1 VKSRD
6 VRADRV
12 GLADRVDRAVH
23 VAIFGVVQ
31 GVGFRP
37 FVYRLARRLGLA
49 GWVRNSGAGV
59 DIHIEANDA
68 AAIEA
73 FLRGLIEELPPLA
86 RIERQSL
93 RAAPFRSFKEFTVRK
108 SGKGGRFVFISPDIA
123 TCSACLRDIEDPAD
137 RRFGYPFTN
146 CTDCGP
152 RYTIVRALPY
162 DRPNTTMAGFPM
174 CPDCAGEY
182 RDPGDRRYHAQP
194 VACPRCGPRIE
205 IRKAKSG
212 RTVPGGIPRAV
223 ELLRK
228 GKILAVKGLGGFH
241 LSCDPLSEAAVARL
255 RRIKARRTK
264 PLALMARD
272 AAVVRRYA
280 HLSPDE
286 EALLVSD
293 RRPIVLLRKKKDI
306 AGIAPNLDEI
316 GFMLPYT
323 PLHHLLLRDLG
334 LIVAT
339 SSNRKDSP
347 IMKEEEE
354 GIRGL
359 CDYILTHNRPIAMRA
374 DDSVAKIAAGAP
386 LFIRRARG
394 YVPYPQRVPDALC
407 SPLTILA
414 LGGELKDTVSL
425 YKDGYI
431 ITSQFLGDLDEYGNH
446 LYFEE
451 TIRHLT
457 GLFDADPACVVSD
470 LHPGFHT
477 TRFAEK
483 SGLPHLRVQHHHAH
497 VLAAM
502 VEHGLSPDARVL
514 GVAWDGYGYGADGTA
529 WGGEFL
535 LAGYGAFERFAH
547 FEPVPLPGGDLAAKQ
562 PWRMALAYLRFAGA
576 DPRLR
581 PGTLRGVGRAR
592 IRGVLEMLNRG
603 VRSPLSTSCGRLFD
617 AVAALTGLAPLE
629 NEYEAEAAMRLEAAA
644 AAGSPRP
651 YGFDLER
658 GPGPL
663 RISVAPAIRGILAD
677 LARGVKPGRI
687 AARFQSTLVRVVA
700 TVAGEARVVSGIG
713 TVVLS
718 GGVFLNKKLTEAAT
732 GALLKAGFEVLRPVQ
747 YSPNDES
754 LSVGQIAHALAR
766 MMGGRPPIS

>member
-1 VKSRD
+1 MK
-6 VRADRV
+6 
-12 GLADRVDRAVH
+12 GRAVR
-23 VAIFGVVQ
+23 VAVFGVVQ

-37 FVYRLARRLGLA
+37 FVYRLARRCGLA

-59 DIHIEANDA
+59 DIHLEARDPA
-68 AAIEA
+68 GFEA
-73 FLRGLIEELPPLA
+73 FLKGLVAELPPLA

-93 RAAPFRSFKEFTVRK
+93 KAAPFRGFKDFTVRK
-108 SGKGGRFVFISPDIA
+108 SGRGESFVFISPDIA
-123 TCSACLRDIEDPAD
+123 TCPACLRDVDDPAD

-146 CTDCGP
+146 CTNCGP

-174 CPDCAGEY
+174 CPDCEREY

-205 IRKAKSG
+205 IREAKSG
-212 RTVPGGIPRAV
+212 RPVSGGIPRAV

-241 LSCDPLSEAAVARL
+241 LSCDPLNEAAVAKL
-255 RRIKARRTK
+255 RRIKSRRTK

-272 AAVVRRYA
+272 TAVVRRYA
-280 HLSPDE
+280 RLSPDE

-293 RRPIVLLRKKKDI
+293 RRPIVLLRKRKDI
-306 AGIAPNLDEI
+306 AGIAPFLDEI

-323 PLHHLLLRDLG
+323 PLHHLLLKDLG

-347 IMKEEEE
+347 IMKEEDE

-359 CDYILTHNRPIAMRA
+359 CDYILTHDRPIAMRA

-386 LFIRRARG
+386 LFARRARG
-394 YVPYPQRVPDALC
+394 YVPYPQKVPEALRAPQ
-407 SPLTILA
+407 SILA

-431 ITSQFLGDLDEYGNH
+431 VTSQFLGDLDEYGNR

-457 GLFDADPACVVSD
+457 ALFDATPACIVSD
-470 LHPGFHT
+470 LHPDFHT

-483 SGLPHLRVQHHHAH
+483 SGLPHVRVQHHHAH

-502 VEHGLSPDARVL
+502 IEHGLGPEAKVL
-514 GVAWDGYGYGADGTA
+514 GVSWDGYGYGADGTA

-535 LAGYGAFERFAH
+535 LAGYAGYERFAH

-562 PWRMALAYLRFAGA
+562 PWRMALAYLRAAGI
-576 DPRLR
+576 DR
-581 PGTLRGVGRAR
+581 RGAQKALGGVDRAR
-592 IRGVLEMLNRG
+592 MHGVLDMLDRG

-617 AVAALTGLAPLE
+617 AAAALAGLAPLE
-629 NEYEAEAAMRLEAAA
+629 NEFEAEAAMRLEAAA
-644 AAGSPRP
+644 ASGPAQP
-651 YGFDLER
+651 YGFDIDR
-658 GPGPL
+658 GTRPI
-663 RISVAPAIRGILAD
+663 RISFAPAIRGILAD
-677 LARGVKPGRI
+677 RARRKAPGGI
-687 AARFQSTLVRVVA
+687 AARFMATLAAAAVA
-700 TVAGEARVVSGIG
+700 VAEEARAAAGIG
-713 TVVLS
+713 TVVLC
-718 GGVFLNKKLTEAAT
+718 GGVFLNRKLTEAAT
-732 GALLKAGFEVLRPVQ
+732 AALLKAGFDVTRPVQ

-754 LSVGQIAHALAR
+754 LSVGQIAYALAR
-766 MMGGRPPIS
+766 LKT